1 MRLSSFRLSD
11 YCCQATEKLIDPYA
25 FDLDSLIIA
34 RRGKNILRF
43 SPLGNNPSE
52 PTLALVGITP
62 GSQSKVFAR
71 LLRSSSVELAAKKAA
86 FANGQRQIK
95 ELLNAHG
102 FATQLGVDLSGDLDL
117 NDNPAIL
124 TTSLVKCCLMVDNSY
139 EYKAPDIA
147 ASPEAKFC
155 VCNRFVS
162 DVTKYA
168 TLKWIVIFGKAGW
181 DAINLLTIGPRTIC
195 QHLEAQK
202 IEVLNFPH
210 FAQNF
215 QQRAIFK
222 LRPEQEESHFKEHPK
237 DRAFAPAAQR
247 MRRALFS
254 ALQRTCRV

>member
-25 FDLDSLIIA
+25 FDPDSLIIA

-62 GSQSKVFAR
+62 GSQFRVFAR
-71 LLRSSSVELAAKKAA
+71 LLRSFSVELAAKKAA
-86 FANGQRQIK
+86 FAKGQEQIK
-95 ELLNAHG
+95 ELLSAHG
-102 FATQLGVDLSGDLDL
+102 FATQLGVDLSGDL
-117 NDNPAIL
+117 NDNPVIL
-124 TTSLVKCCLMVDNSY
+124 TTSLVKCCLMVAGSY
-139 EYKAPDIA
+139 AYKAPDIS

-155 VCNRFVS
+155 VCNRFVA
-162 DVTKYA
+162 DVTKYP

-181 DAINLLTIGPRTIC
+181 DAINLLTVGPRTIC

-210 FAQNF
+210 FAQTF

-222 LRPEQEESHFKEHPK
+222 LRPEQEESYFKEHPL
-237 DRAFAPAAQR
+237 DRAYAPAAQA
-247 MRRALFS
+247 MRRALLS
-254 ALQRTCRV
+254 ALQRRCPG